1 MSVARAELPLG
12 AGIMFE
18 EPPTKRS
25 VRSFPYSPPISVS
38 SKGQLNNVSRV
49 RRSEAF
55 TSFSSPSPSPSSHAC
70 TGPGSSSSNSR
81 LNSKCD
87 IIPPNAASSY
97 HEIHI
102 LSDDDHH
109 HHAPPTPSNEPHD
122 QIFSFR
128 LFAPKPSS
136 APAAAASAS
145 ASSSQNR
152 GAIGIA
158 RVNIRSPTPLS
169 ANGDGGGGGGFLV
182 PFRPRSYYFTAPSSA
197 EGEESDRGRKKWEY
211 ASTAIAGEEVRR
223 MARCIAWVR

>member
-1 MSVARAELPLG
+1 
-12 AGIMFE
+12 MFE

-25 VRSFPYSPPISVS
+25 VRSFPHLPPISIS
-38 SKGQLNNVSRV
+38 SKGQLNVSRV

-70 TGPGSSSSNSR
+70 NGPGSSNSR

-87 IIPPNAASSY
+87 IIPPNAASSN
-97 HEIHI
+97 HEVHI
-102 LSDDDHH
+102 QSDDHH
-109 HHAPPTPSNEPHD
+109 HLDAPPTQSNEPHD

-128 LFAPKPSS
+128 LFAPKPNS
-136 APAAAASAS
+136 APAAA

-169 ANGDGGGGGGFLV
+169 ANGDGGGSGGFLV
-182 PFRPRSYYFTAPSSA
+182 PFRPRSYYFTASSSA
-197 EGEESDRGRKKWEY
+197 EGEKSDRGRKEWEY

>member
-1 MSVARAELPLG
+1 
-12 AGIMFE
+12 MFE
-18 EPPTKRS
+18 ESPTKRS
-25 VRSFPYSPPISVS
+25 VRSFPHSPPISVS
-38 SKGQLNNVSRV
+38 SKGQLNVSRV

-55 TSFSSPSPSPSSHAC
+55 TSFSSPSPSPSSHAY
-70 TGPGSSSSNSR
+70 TGPSSSSSNSR
-81 LNSKCD
+81 LNFKCD

-102 LSDDDHH
+102 QGDEDHH
-109 HHAPPTPSNEPHD
+109 HHAPPTLSNEPHD

-128 LFAPKPSS
+128 LFAPKPNS
-136 APAAAASAS
+136 APAAAAAASAS

-169 ANGDGGGGGGFLV
+169 ANGGGGGGGGFLV